1 MKSHSANSPVVQT
14 STPASVRHCERCL
27 PGHSEHPSTRCRDV
41 YVSTVQNVV
50 GTVEK
55 RVSLFVRDS
64 CVKAATLR
72 KRNQRERQRIKREN
86 ARIRKQRERE
96 LKSKLNKL
104 NELKR
109 RKKSEAQKN
118 QRHKKVAPEKKKQ
131 SNIGHY

>member
-1 MKSHSANSPVVQT
+1 MILIGLVGYLCFFLNGTLFHKILI
-14 STPASVRHCERCL
+14 RHIL
-27 PGHSEHPSTRCRDV
+27 L
-41 YVSTVQNVV
+41 N
-50 GTVEK
+50 
-55 RVSLFVRDS
+55 LDS

-109 RKKSEAQKN
+109 RKKSEAQKSGA
-118 QRHKKVAPEKKKQ
+118 RKKETIKYRTLLRKTIIFPLKTKCKKVEL
-131 SNIGHY
+131 

>member
-1 MKSHSANSPVVQT
+1 MILIGLVGYLCFFNGTLFHKILI
-14 STPASVRHCERCL
+14 RHIL
-27 PGHSEHPSTRCRDV
+27 L
-41 YVSTVQNVV
+41 N
-50 GTVEK
+50 
-55 RVSLFVRDS
+55 LDS